1 MVVLGVDVHKDS
13 HAIVGIDE
21 AGRELVGWSSGT
33 RTRDCEALV
42 ARAREAF
49 PGDRV
54 WAVEDCRHVSGRLER
69 ALLDAGERCVRV
81 PPKLMAGARRAARTR
96 GKSDPID
103 ALAIARAALANPG
116 LPVAE
121 HSHASMEVKLLVDHR
136 EDLLAERTRMENR
149 LRWHLHDLDP
159 DLESA
164 IPARSLHA
172 LTHVEP
178 LRRKLARLPQDTRTR
193 ICREIVNDIVALTR
207 REKALEREIAR
218 LVREQAPALL
228 DIPGCGVLT
237 AAKILA
243 ETANPARFR
252 NEACYAMHAGVAPI
266 PASSGRTNRH
276 RLARGGNRQLNAAL
290 HRIAITQTRLDGP
303 GRIYYQHRRQQGDTT
318 MDALRVMKR
327 KIARRVFKTLTNP
340 STSTTATS
348 FAAAA

>member
-13 HAIVGIDE
+13 HTIVGIDE
-21 AGRELVGWSSGT
+21 AGRELVIWQAGT
-33 RTRDCEALV
+33 RTRDCEALI
-42 ARAREAF
+42 ARARQAF
-49 PGDRV
+49 PAGRR

-69 ALLDAGERCVRV
+69 ALLDAGESCERV
-81 PPKLMAGARRAARTR
+81 PPKLMATARRSARTR

-121 HSHASMEVKLLVDHR
+121 HTHASHELKLLVDHR
-136 EDLLAERTRMENR
+136 EDLVGTRTRIENR

-159 DLESA
+159 DVESR

-172 LTHVEP
+172 PKFLEP
-178 LRRKLARLPQDTRTR
+178 LRRRLARIPQDARVR
-193 ICREIVNDIVALTR
+193 ICRELVNDIADLTR
-207 REKALEREIAR
+207 REKALERQITA

-228 DIPGCGVLT
+228 DIPGCGPLT
-237 AAKILA
+237 AAKIVA
-243 ETANPARFR
+243 ETANPSRFR
-252 NEACYAMHAGVAPI
+252 TEACFAMHAGVAPV

-290 HRIAITQTRLDGP
+290 HRIALTQTRLDGP
-303 GRIYYQHRRQQGDTT
+303 GRTYYQQRRQQGDTT
-318 MDALRVMKR
+318 MDALRALKR
-327 KIARRVFKTLTNP
+327 KIARRVFTTLNTP
-340 STSTTATS
+340 TTSTTAIT

>member
-21 AGRELVGWSSGT
+21 VGRELVGWSSGT
-33 RTRDCEALV
+33 RTRDCEALI

-49 PGDRV
+49 PDGRR

-69 ALLDAGERCVRV
+69 ALLDAGERCERV

-121 HSHASMEVKLLVDHR
+121 HTHASRELKLLVDHR
-136 EDLLAERTRMENR
+136 EDLVGTRTRIVNR

-159 DLESA
+159 DLESG
-164 IPARSLHA
+164 IPAKA
-172 LTHVEP
+172 LDSPKFLEP
-178 LRRKLARLPQDTRTR
+178 LRRRLGRLPQSTQVR
-193 ICREIVNDIVALTR
+193 ICRDLVNDIADLTR
-207 REKALEREIAR
+207 REKALEHEIAR

-228 DIPGCGVLT
+228 EIPGCGILT
-237 AAKILA
+237 AAKIVA
-243 ETANPARFR
+243 ETGNPTRFR
-252 NEACYAMHAGVAPI
+252 HEACFAMHAGVAPI

-276 RLARGGNRQLNAAL
+276 RLARGGNRQLNAAM
-290 HRIAITQTRLDGP
+290 HRIAVTQIRLEGP
-303 GRIYYQHRRQQGDTT
+303 GRIYYQHRREQGDTT
-318 MDALRVMKR
+318 KDALRVLKR
-327 KIARRVFKTLTNP
+327 KIARRVFKTLSTP
-340 STSTTATS
+340 STSTIANP
-348 FAAAA
+348 FAIAA